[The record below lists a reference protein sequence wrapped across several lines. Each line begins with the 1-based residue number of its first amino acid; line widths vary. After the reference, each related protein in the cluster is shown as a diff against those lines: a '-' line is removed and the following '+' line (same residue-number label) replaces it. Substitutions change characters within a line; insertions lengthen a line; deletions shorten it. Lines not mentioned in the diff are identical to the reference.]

1 MRELDYKYMKL
12 RDAKTV
18 GERRALIE
26 SEKICA
32 LISVSEALVDNE
44 SDIHCENLVGAISI
58 PLGVAGPI
66 RINGTEK
73 KHDALIPLATTE
85 GALVASVS
93 RGCKVVSLAGGA
105 MTTVDQVGTTRGP
118 VFETKDVRHSQQFV
132 KNIQEHFE
140 SLAGEAEKT
149 SSHLELI
156 DIETAVNGK
165 YVYVRF
171 VYDTDQA
178 MGMNMVTIATD
189 QIVTYIEEHF
199 DVRCIAVAGN
209 YDIDKK
215 PAWLNFISGRGRTCQ
230 ADIVIPHD
238 IVKEQLKVTP
248 QALAKT
254 VITKCWAGS
263 MMSGSMGFNAHFA
276 NIVAAFF
283 AATGQDIAHVVEGS
297 LGITTAEILENG
309 DLYFSVFMPDVMLG
323 MLGGGTKLKTQ
334 TEARN
339 LTGAKTTNE
348 LAEVLV
354 SAVLAGELSLL
365 ASITEKTLGKAHKKL
380 GR

>member
-1 MRELDYKYMKL
+1 MNL
-12 RDAKTV
+12 RGAKTV
-18 GERRALIE
+18 PERRKLIE
-26 SEKICA
+26 SEMQLSLNTVA
-32 LISVSEALVDNE
+32 DVLVDDV
-44 SDIHCENLVGAISI
+44 SDIHCENLVGAISL

-66 RINGTEK
+66 KIHGAEK
-73 KHDALIPLATTE
+73 TFEALIPLATTE

-93 RGCKVVSLAGGA
+93 RGCKVISQAGGA
-105 MTTVDQVGTTRGP
+105 IPFVDQVGTTRGP
-118 VFETKDVRHSQQFV
+118 VFETKDLRTGQIFV
-132 KNIQEHFE
+132 KAIQTDFE
-140 SLAGEAEKT
+140 VLAAEAAKT

-189 QIVTYIEEHF
+189 KIISHIE
-199 DVRCIAVAGN
+199 DQYGVKCIAVAGN

-215 PAWLNFISGRGRTCQ
+215 PAWLNFIQGRGRICQ
-230 ADIVIPHD
+230 AEIVIPEK
-238 IVKEQLKVTP
+238 IVIEHLKVTP
-248 QALAKT
+248 RALAKT
-254 VITKCWAGS
+254 VVTKCWAGS

-276 NIVAAFF
+276 NMVAAFF
-283 AATGQDIAHVVEGS
+283 AATGQDIAHVVEGA
-297 LGITTAEILENG
+297 LGITTAEVCENG
-309 DLYFSVFMPDVMLG
+309 DLYFSVYMPDVMIGLV
-323 MLGGGTKLKTQ
+323 GGGTKLKTQ
-334 TEARN
+334 SEARSM
-339 LTGAKTTNE
+339 TGAFTTNE